1 MNDKSKRLRETVN
14 CEQKLTFTE
23 VLCVEHKSE
32 YNFME
37 ELSLGA
43 RLSKKLKTP
52 IYPTYKSY
60 RMLLTRFMS
69 Q

>member
-23 VLCVEHKSE
+23 VLCVERKSE

-52 IYPTYKSY
+52 INPT
-60 RMLLTRFMS
+60 
-69 Q
+69 